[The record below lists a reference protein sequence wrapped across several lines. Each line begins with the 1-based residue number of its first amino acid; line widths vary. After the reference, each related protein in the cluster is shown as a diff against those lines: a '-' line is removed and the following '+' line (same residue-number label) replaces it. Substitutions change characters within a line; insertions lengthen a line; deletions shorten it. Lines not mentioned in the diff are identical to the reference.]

1 MAEAAQPRIGTMKI
15 TSVETILITIPF
27 DSGAPSQ
34 MIAGRPR
41 TTLDILFVRL
51 DTDAGITGWGE
62 AFGHSI
68 TQGTKA
74 TIDSL
79 IAPMLIGRDA
89 GAHGA
94 LIAELQ
100 RRLHIFGRN
109 GPAMYGL
116 SGVDIALWDI
126 AGKAAGL
133 PLYRLLGGAAR
144 SELTAYASLL
154 RYTDPA
160 VVARNA
166 RAAVERGYRFVKLH
180 EIDVPQV
187 RAAREAIGSD
197 IALMVDTNCPW
208 SVREALDM
216 ARRFAPFDL
225 FWLEEPVWPPEDH
238 GGLSAV
244 RRGAGVRTAAGENAH
259 GLHDFR
265 HLFEAGAVDIAQ
277 PSVTKIGGITEQR
290 KILALAE
297 AYGVTAI
304 PHCAYFGPGMLA
316 SLHVVAAM
324 PQETPIERLYMDL
337 EASPFGHYT
346 EAVNGRMAVPQGPGL
361 GCDPD
366 PAVLA
371 KYRTHPPSA
380 VS

>member
-1 MAEAAQPRIGTMKI
+1 MKI
-15 TSVETILITIPF
+15 TAVETILITIPF

-62 AFGHSI
+62 AFGHSV
-68 TQGTKA
+68 THGTKA

-89 GAHGA
+89 AAHAA
-94 LIAELQ
+94 LVAELQ
-100 RRLHIFGRN
+100 QKLHIFGRN

-133 PLYRLLGGAAR
+133 PLHRLLGGTPR
-144 SELTAYASLL
+144 TELNAYASLL

-166 RAAVERGYRFVKLH
+166 RAAVERGYRAIKLH

-187 RAAREAIGSD
+187 RAAREAIGPHVK
-197 IALMVDTNCPW
+197 LMVDTNCPW
-208 SVREALDM
+208 SVGQATDM
-216 ARRFAPFDL
+216 ARRLAAFDL
-225 FWLEEPVWPPEDH
+225 HWLEEPVWPPEDH
-238 GGLSAV
+238 AGLARV
-244 RRGAGVRTAAGENAH
+244 RRDGGVAIAAGENAH

-265 HLFEAGAVDIAQ
+265 HLFEAGALDVAQ
-277 PSVTKIGGITEQR
+277 PSVTKIGGVTEQR

-297 AYGVTAI
+297 AHGVIAI
-304 PHCAYFGPGMLA
+304 PHCAYFGSGMLA

-324 PQETPIERLYMDL
+324 PQETLIERLYMDL
-337 EASPFGHYT
+337 AACPFGGLT
-346 EAVNGRMAVPQGPGL
+346 TATDGRLRVPQGPGL

-366 PAVLA
+366 PEVLA
-371 KYRTHPPSA
+371 KYRVPPR
-380 VS
+380 

>member
-1 MAEAAQPRIGTMKI
+1 MKI
-15 TSVETILITIPF
+15 TAVETILISIPF

-41 TTLDILFVRL
+41 TTLDILFVKVE
-51 DTDAGITGWGE
+51 TDAGITGWGE

-68 TQGTKA
+68 TQGTKT
-74 TIDSL
+74 TIDTL

-89 GAHGA
+89 SAHGP

-100 RRLHIFGRN
+100 KRLHIFGRN
-109 GPAMYGL
+109 GPATYGL

-133 PLYRLLGGAAR
+133 PLHRLLGGAAR
-144 SELTAYASLL
+144 TELTAYASLL

-160 VVARNA
+160 IVARNA
-166 RAAVERGYRFVKLH
+166 RAAVERGYRYIKLH

-187 RAAREAIGSD
+187 RAAREAIGPA

-208 SVREALDM
+208 SVREAVDM

-225 FWLEEPVWPPEDH
+225 FWLEEPVWPPEDL
-238 GGLSAV
+238 GGLAHV
-244 RRGAGVRTAAGENAH
+244 RREGGVRIAAGENAH

-265 HLFEAGAVDIAQ
+265 ALFEADALDFAQ

-297 AYGVTAI
+297 AHGVTAI

-324 PQETPIERLYMDL
+324 PQDTPIERLYMDL
-337 EASPFGHYT
+337 EASPFGRLT
-346 EAVNGRMAVPQGPGL
+346 EAVDGRMAVPQGPGL

-366 PAVLA
+366 QAVLA
-371 KYRTHPPSA
+371 KYRTHPPS
-380 VS
+380 VTR